1 MVRAIDAISTK
12 NALIDYRVG
21 QGWLADRRAGDAW
34 LLDRWYRVTV
44 RGRTIPAVPL
54 YGFKRPLILHDIHH
68 LITGYP
74 TDLCGEM
81 ALAGWE
87 LGSGG
92 CAYYPVFWLVQLG
105 FFVTALLLMPS
116 VALRAFASGRTHRNL
131 YRCDP
136 DALLSQTIDATWTYV
151 RRSCG
156 WGRGRRTKPMTL
168 TGKYKNRRNP
178 IGSVNP
184 RNVFD
189 VGSKPP
195 RAWFHAL
202 RW

>member
-1 MVRAIDAISTK
+1 MFRAVDAISTK
-12 NALIDYRVG
+12 HALIDYRVR
-21 QGWLADRRAGDAW
+21 QGWLTDRPAGDAW

-44 RGRTIPAVPL
+44 RGHTIPALPL

-92 CAYYPVFWLVQLG
+92 CAYYPVFWLVQLA
-105 FFVTALLLMPS
+105 FFLTALLLMPS
-116 VALRAFASGRTHRNL
+116 VALRAFASGRMNRNL

-151 RRSCG
+151 RRSYG
-156 WGRGRRTKPMTL
+156 WERAA
-168 TGKYKNRRNP
+168 
-178 IGSVNP
+178 SSESP
-184 RNVFD
+184 RASCARSTTRVFD
-189 VGSKPP
+189 GECCEWSYPATTESSGK
-195 RAWFHAL
+195 RTD
-202 RW
+202 